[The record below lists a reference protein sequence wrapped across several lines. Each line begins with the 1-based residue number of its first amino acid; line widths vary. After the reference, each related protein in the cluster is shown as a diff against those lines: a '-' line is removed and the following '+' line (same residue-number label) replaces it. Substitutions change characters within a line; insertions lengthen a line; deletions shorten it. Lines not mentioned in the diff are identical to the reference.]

1 MNMSKVEEKKQIK
14 RENLLASAYTLFNKK
29 GFVDTSINDIV
40 EYAGV
45 AKGTFYLY
53 FKDKWDINEQVVTE
67 KARLLF
73 DEAIINTNDKR
84 IDNFDDRIIN
94 IVDYIIEA
102 FKDNPDLMKLINK
115 DLSLGIFNNILTDDY
130 INIREMFIDELKKY
144 NKRIKNPDVTLYM
157 IIELVGSSIYNS
169 IINGIPLSIDEY
181 KPYLFNQIRK
191 IIK

>member
-1 MNMSKVEEKKQIK
+1 MNMSKVEENKQIK

-94 IVDYIIEA
+94 IIDYIIEA

-157 IIELVGSSIYNS
+157 IIELVGSSVYNS

>member
-94 IVDYIIEA
+94 IIDYIIEA
-102 FKDNPDLMKLINK
+102 FKENPDLMKLINK

-157 IIELVGSSIYNS
+157 IIELVGSSVYNS

>member
-130 INIREMFIDELKKY
+130 INIREMFIKKKKKY

-157 IIELVGSSIYNS
+157 IIELVGSSVYNS

>member
-94 IVDYIIEA
+94 IVDYIIET

>member
-130 INIREMFIDELKKY
+130 INIREMFINELKKY
-144 NKRIKNPDVTLYM
+144 NKRIKNTDVTLYM
-157 IIELVGSSIYNS
+157 IIE
-169 IINGIPLSIDEY
+169 
-181 KPYLFNQIRK
+181 
-191 IIK
+191 

>member
-102 FKDNPDLMKLINK
+102 FKENPDLMKLINK

-130 INIREMFIDELKKY
+130 INIREMFINELKKY

>member
-1 MNMSKVEEKKQIK
+1 MNMSKVEENKQIK

-157 IIELVGSSIYNS
+157 IIELVGSSVYNS

>member
-94 IVDYIIEA
+94 IIDYIIEA

-157 IIELVGSSIYNS
+157 IIELVGSSVYNS

>member
-130 INIREMFIDELKKY
+130 INIREMFINELKKY

>member
-102 FKDNPDLMKLINK
+102 FKENPDLMKLINK

-157 IIELVGSSIYNS
+157 IIELVGSSVYNS

>member
-157 IIELVGSSIYNS
+157 IIELVGSSVYNS